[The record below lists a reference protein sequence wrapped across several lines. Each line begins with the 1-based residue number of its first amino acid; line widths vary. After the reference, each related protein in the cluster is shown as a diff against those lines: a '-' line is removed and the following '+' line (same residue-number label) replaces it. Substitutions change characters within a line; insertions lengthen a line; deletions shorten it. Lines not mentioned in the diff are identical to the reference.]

1 MMFSMRPLLIIGT
14 LFFLFAIPAYAD
26 HRVDINAASAEEL
39 DTLPGIG
46 PAIAGRIIEYREG
59 PDGPFETIEE
69 ISNVQGIGD
78 PGSKSYEGL
87 KGHITVSGASATSQ
101 PSATSQSAPAASASS
116 SALENAPPA
125 KNISVSA
132 GADRTVFVGADSTF
146 EAFVS
151 GALGEP
157 LPSARV
163 VWSFGNGDH
172 REGRSVRYNF
182 AYPGTYV
189 VVVDAVSGMYSATD
203 RLTVTATPAALSV
216 SAVTADYIALL
227 NAGAVET
234 DIGGWLLFSGGR
246 QFQFPPHTVL
256 LPGQEVFVS
265 NKHTGLSGA
274 DPATVALQ
282 YPNGLVAA
290 SYEYPLFLS
299 RPRTAQGG
307 AAAGAIVSANATGS
321 GEQQSNEAAELNNAS
336 LITAPAVAVGD
347 GTPFAVPAL
356 VWWLLALFALVA
368 VSASGVVVARHRW
381 YKEYSIKELHD

>member
-1 MMFSMRPLLIIGT
+1 MMFSMRSLLIIGT

-26 HRVDINAASAEEL
+26 HRVDINTASAEEL
-39 DTLPGIG
+39 DTLPGVG
-46 PAIAGRIIEYREG
+46 PAIAGRIIEYRKG

-87 KGHITVSGASATSQ
+87 KGHITVSDASATSQ
-101 PSATSQSAPAASASS
+101 PSATSASASAAPAS
-116 SALENAPPA
+116 SSTPPESTPPA
-125 KNISVSA
+125 QSIMVSA
-132 GADRTVFVGADSTF
+132 GAARTVFVGADSTF

-203 RLTVTATPAALSV
+203 RLTVTAIPTALSV

-234 DIGGWLLFSGGR
+234 DIGGWLLFAGGR
-246 QFQFPPHTVL
+246 QFQFPPHTIL
-256 LPGQEVFVS
+256 LPGEEVFVS
-265 NKHTGLSGA
+265 NKRTGLSGA
-274 DPATVALQ
+274 DPSTVALQ

-290 SYEYPLFLS
+290 SYEYPLFIPVAKAAS
-299 RPRTAQGG
+299 PGASPRTKQPET
-307 AAAGAIVSANATGS
+307 AAPTEAT
-321 GEQQSNEAAELNNAS
+321 LNNAA
-336 LITAPAVAVGD
+336 LITAPIVAAG
-347 GTPFAVPAL
+347 GSSFSVPPL
-356 VWWLLALFALVA
+356 LWWLLALFALVA
-368 VSASGVVVARHRW
+368 VSASGVVVARHRG